1 MLLPQDARH
10 NELVC
15 FGIVLFEL
23 SLCLYTLSSSDSKG
37 SVVASNDIPNCIFTS
52 LQRYK
57 ISHSDSSDRNRV
69 SRDSLRPLPSESVC
83 PRRFLPP
90 LRPVRRSG
98 GPAAPA
104 AWSSILG
111 RARAGQ

>member
-15 FGIVLFEL
+15 FGMVLFEL
-23 SLCLYTLSSSDSKG
+23 SLRLYTLSSSDSKG

-57 ISHSDSSDRNRV
+57 LVTPTPSIGTV
-69 SRDSLRPLPSESVC
+69 SAVTL
-83 PRRFLPP
+83 
-90 LRPVRRSG
+90 
-98 GPAAPA
+98 
-104 AWSSILG
+104 
-111 RARAGQ
+111 